1 MNIPVLSLNF
11 GPYQPFLFSKELYMN
26 LPRIKKIKELKLKKR
41 NARNHWKPYN
51 FSHELLR
58 RLHMATISSSEP
70 ALDVNDLYP

>member
-1 MNIPVLSLNF
+1 
-11 GPYQPFLFSKELYMN
+11 MN